1 MRNSLLRINILL
13 AILALAIGSLV
24 FGQTS
29 AQTQVVGGNGG
40 DSFQE
45 VSSASG
51 ARIAEVRVFAGTM
64 VDSIQ
69 VLYVLPNGRT
79 VEGPRH
85 GGPGGQANSFRLDS
99 DEYIVGISGRYG
111 KNIDCVRIQTN
122 KRTSPLYGGSGG
134 RQDYRIDVPRDNQAV
149 GLIGRS
155 GNLLDAIGL
164 LYAPVTLQVSGKT
177 DIAGG
182 SGGDSFSDTQIPP
195 GARIS
200 EIRSSSGRYVD
211 GIQAVYTLTDG
222 SVFEGPWHGG
232 RGGTIN
238 AFKLDS
244 NEYIVGLSGRY
255 GEYIDSLII
264 RTNRR
269 TSPQFGGTGG
279 QREFR
284 IDVAS
289 GNQAIGFIGRCGK
302 YLDAIGLSYAA
313 AGRQGRDF
321 FRRRRD

>member
-1 MRNSLLRINILL
+1 
-13 AILALAIGSLV
+13 
-24 FGQTS
+24 
-29 AQTQVVGGNGG
+29 
-40 DSFQE
+40 
-45 VSSASG
+45 
-51 ARIAEVRVFAGTM
+51 

-69 VLYVLPNGRT
+69 VIYGLPNGRT

-85 GGPGGQANSFRLDS
+85 GGPGGQASSFRLDS

-134 RQDYRIDVPRDNQAV
+134 RQDYRVDVPRDNQAV

-164 LYAPVTLQVSGKT
+164 IYAPVTLQVSGKT
-177 DIAGG
+177 NIAGG
-182 SGGDSFSDTQIPP
+182 SGGDAFSDAQIPV

-200 EIRSSSGRYVD
+200 EIRTSTGRYVD
-211 GIQAVYTLTDG
+211 GIQALYTLTDG

-238 AFKLDS
+238 VFKLDS

-279 QREFR
+279 RQEFR

-289 GNQAIGFIGRCGK
+289 GNQAVGLIGRCGK

-313 AGRQGRDF
+313 AGRQGRDY
-321 FRRRRD
+321 FRRRHD